1 MAQWQVMIEDR
12 VVEKFW
18 LQEGDKVHIGRGK
31 TADVNLDNTAVSR
44 RHAIME
50 MKDGEFILTD
60 LKSTNG
66 TRVNGKKI
74 NAPTRVTPTDRI
86 EIGKFRLVMRQ
97 SARDTFPPYA
107 MVRFSDR
114 EAAGFPEMM
123 TDYEGTVF
131 VAPRRLTVIEGQAAP
146 KQFSLRGKSS
156 FTLGKDEGCD
166 VRVSGR
172 LVANIHCYILVRGD
186 KHYLINKAG
195 KDATT
200 VNGKKARPEEKLRGG
215 DTIGI
220 GPCQIRFE

>member
-1 MAQWQVMIEDR
+1 MAQWHVMIEDR

-18 LQEGDKVHIGRGK
+18 IQEGDKVHIGRGK

-50 MKDGEFILTD
+50 MKNGEFILTD

-74 NAPTRVTPTDRI
+74 NAPTRVTSSDRI

-97 SARDTFPPYA
+97 GSHDTFPPYA
-107 MVRFSDR
+107 MVRSLDNEL
-114 EAAGFPEMM
+114 EALPEMM

-131 VAPRRLTVIEGQAAP
+131 VAPRRLTVIEGKAAP

-156 FTLGKDEGCD
+156 FTLGKDESCD
-166 VRVSGR
+166 VQISGR
-172 LVANIHCYILVRGD
+172 LVANIHCYIMVRGD

-195 KDATT
+195 GKGTT
-200 VNGKKARPEEKLRGG
+200 VNGKKAGPEEKLRGG

-220 GPCQIRFE
+220 GGCRIRFE